1 MLDAIPK
8 DIGFTFTLGFGVLL
22 GAQDKGFGTV
32 LTIDLIQHFVETF
45 QLLVALCVVV
55 DEVGLD
61 ARVGTDA
68 HDDDASSLVMVAL
81 TEDAFHAAGGGLHNL
96 LGGIGGGKQS
106 LLAHIPIL
114 WEVFTEAVGIDEDAD
129 GLGYGLLLAELL
141 GTAGGEVGDAGA
153 QGCQVS
159 HHARERA

>member
-1 MLDAIPK
+1 MLDAVPK
-8 DIGFTFTLGFGVLL
+8 DIGFTFTLGLGVLL
-22 GAQDKGFGTV
+22 GAKDKGFGTV
-32 LTIDLIQHFVETF
+32 LTIDLIQHFVEAF

-68 HDDDASSLVMVAL
+68 HGDDASTLVVVAL
-81 TEDAFHAAGGGLHNL
+81 TEDAFHAARGGLHNL
-96 LGGIGGGKQS
+96 LGGIGGGEQS
-106 LLAHIPIL
+106 FLAHIPIL
-114 WEVFTEAVGIDEDAD
+114 WKVFTEVVGIDEDAD

-153 QGCQVS
+153 QGCQVC
-159 HHARERA
+159 HHAWK

>member
-1 MLDAIPK
+1 MFDAVPK
-8 DIGFTFTLGFGVLL
+8 DIGFTFTLGLGVLL
-22 GAQDKGFGTV
+22 GAKDKGFGTV
-32 LTIDLIQHFVETF
+32 LTIDLIQHFVESF

-68 HDDDASSLVMVAL
+68 HDNDASSLVMVAL
-81 TEDAFHAAGGGLHNL
+81 TEDAPHAAGGCLHNL
-96 LGGIGGGKQS
+96 LGGVRRCKQS

-114 WEVFTEAVGIDEDAD
+114 WEVFTEMVGIDEDAD
-129 GLGYGLLLAELL
+129 GLSHRLLLAELL
-141 GTAGGEVGDAGA
+141 GTAGGKVGDAGA

-159 HHARERA
+159 HHARKRA